1 MITPLL
7 SFISSAKST
16 YILLAIMLMSGIYV
30 WFDYQSKVEEIGALK
45 QSIEVASRGTR
56 EAIELNQSNIANFD
70 KERSE
75 YKEALDA
82 LQIIYT
88 KNREL
93 EDKLSGIKTEFNDYK
108 NSASDETKQCFQIE
122 LPASIFG
129 NLVDNGRVLSDKA
142 D

>member
-1 MITPLL
+1 MITSLL

-16 YILLAIMLMSGIYV
+16 YILLVIMLMSGIYV

-82 LQIIYT
+82 LQIIHT

-108 NSASDETKQCFQIE
+108 NSASDETKQCFQTE
-122 LPASIFG
+122 LPVSIFG